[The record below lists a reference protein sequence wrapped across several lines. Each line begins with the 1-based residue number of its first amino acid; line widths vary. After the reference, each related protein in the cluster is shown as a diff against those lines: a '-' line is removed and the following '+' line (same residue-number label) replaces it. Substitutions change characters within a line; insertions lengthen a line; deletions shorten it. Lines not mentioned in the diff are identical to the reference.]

1 MFTANT
7 DLTLSQEFYLGDRR
21 LRNLSIS
28 SILGFFE
35 KTEDD
40 LILQD
45 RRAMNKGVSNRDET
59 LATLGYSEGLSEYDL
74 NFLRYMYG
82 SCCERCGVD
91 INILN
96 QKEFGLCER
105 CSNDLNNEFDRETIE
120 TVSNK
125 VDKSGEL
132 SL

>member
-45 RRAMNKGVSNRDET
+45 RRAMNKAVSNHDES
-59 LATLGYSEGLSEYDL
+59 LATIGYSEGLSEYDL
-74 NFLRYMYG
+74 DFLRYMYG
-82 SCCERCGVD
+82 ACCERCGID

-105 CSNDLNNEFDRETIE
+105 CSDDLNNEFDRETIE

>member
-45 RRAMNKGVSNRDET
+45 RRAMNKVVSNRDET
-59 LATLGYSEGLSEYDL
+59 LATLGYSEGLSEYIL
-74 NFLRYMYG
+74 NFLRYMSG
-82 SCCERCGVD
+82 ACCERCGVD
-91 INILN
+91 INLLN

-105 CSNDLNNEFDRETIE
+105 CSNDMNNEFDRETIE
-120 TVSNK
+120 TISNK

>member
-28 SILGFFE
+28 SLLGFFE
-35 KTEDD
+35 ETEDS

-45 RRAMNKGVSNRDET
+45 RRTMNKAVSNQDESLT
-59 LATLGYSEGLSEYDL
+59 TLGYSEGLSEYDL
-74 NFLRYMYG
+74 NFLRYMSG
-82 SCCERCGVD
+82 ACCERCGVD
-91 INILN
+91 INLLN

-105 CSNDLNNEFDRETIE
+105 CSNDMNNEFDRETIE
-120 TVSNK
+120 TISNK

>member
-45 RRAMNKGVSNRDET
+45 RRAMNKVVSNHDES

-82 SCCERCGVD
+82 YCCERCGVD

>member
-21 LRNLSIS
+21 LRNLNIASL
-28 SILGFFE
+28 LGFFE
-35 KTEDD
+35 ETEDA

-45 RRAMNKGVSNRDET
+45 RRTMNKVTSNRDES

-82 SCCERCGVD
+82 ACCERCGVD